1 MFSRPV
7 LSAIALSAATL
18 AGGAA
23 LADDSGRVEL
33 GNLSCDVG
41 EGSGY
46 VFGSSKSLTCTFNPV
61 QDGLEAET
69 YVGEINRYG
78 IDIGKTESGE
88 MSWVVMA
95 PTDDGYEAGSLAGE
109 YGGVGAEATAG
120 VGAGAN
126 LMIGGSDDTIALQPL
141 SVSKQEGV
149 NLAAGIAEI
158 TLEKAG

>member
-109 YGGVGAEATAG
+109 RR
-120 VGAGAN
+120 
-126 LMIGGSDDTIALQPL
+126 
-141 SVSKQEGV
+141 
-149 NLAAGIAEI
+149 
-158 TLEKAG
+158 